1 VTVAPG
7 KLTAS
12 NCRIIVIQ
20 FKNDNKFE
28 NISTFWG
35 YGEEFENSNYTIA

>member
-1 VTVAPG
+1 VTVALG
-7 KLTAS
+7 KLTAL

-20 FKNDNKFE
+20 FRNDKKFE
-28 NISTFWG
+28 NISRFWG